1 MGTCGLCLFSAW
13 VLSHRIKNLPRQAQ
27 KDRKEMVL
35 FNYAFN
41 TFYIWLHGIRPMVK
55 DHSDRDRGNL
65 LLLHGLF
72 LALLY
77 ASSHRQDNTV
87 VECRLEQELVFF
99 YMHHPTDS
107 IVYHGVCYTSCGAL
121 AGTRNRPMVRSNDPS
136 HHEQT
141 LLPPSYISLRICQMK
156 THTQQQIKFIYKYL
170 LVLSCWGGT
179 SSVGPPWRIDLMTHC
194 TTELHFAQKS
204 TRRTVSLSFVFIFKS
219 HSCSRHSIMEVVWT
233 QHLCNI
239 HLTPWNVFVIGA
251 VCWSGTFRSWSCQIS
266 GEKKI
271 EKEN

>member
-35 FNYAFN
+35 FNDAFN
-41 TFYIWLHGIRPMVK
+41 TFYIWLYGIRHMVK

-87 VECRLEQELVFF
+87 VERRLERELVFF

-107 IVYHGVCYTSCGAL
+107 IVYHGVCYTSCGGTGRNKKSPYGSIQRPISPRANAL
-121 AGTRNRPMVRSNDPS
+121 TT
-136 HHEQT
+136 E
-141 LLPPSYISLRICQMK
+141 LRICQMK

-170 LVLSCWGGT
+170 LVLSCWGG
-179 SSVGPPWRIDLMTHC
+179 
-194 TTELHFAQKS
+194 
-204 TRRTVSLSFVFIFKS
+204 
-219 HSCSRHSIMEVVWT
+219 
-233 QHLCNI
+233 N
-239 HLTPWNVFVIGA
+239 
-251 VCWSGTFRSWSCQIS
+251 
-266 GEKKI
+266 
-271 EKEN
+271 